1 MTRKLPPDDHVR
13 ALWASGM
20 TKVAIAKRYGASVAQ
35 VRRACDRA
43 DGRGPWGMGLDH
55 RFAAGRAPIDHRHT
69 GEGAGYGK
77 PIDQDDWYAA
87 ERLSKDDCRDLLN
100 EWGIPCL

>member
-1 MTRKLPPDDHVR
+1 MTRKLPPDDQVR
-13 ALWASGM
+13 ALWQGGM
-20 TKVAIAKRYGASVAQ
+20 THEAIALRYSTSNAAVQKACE
-35 VRRACDRA
+35 RAA
-43 DGRGPWGMGLDH
+43 GRGPNAGLHH
-55 RFAAGRAPIDHRHT
+55 RFAAGRVPIDHRHT

-100 EWGIPCL
+100 EWGIPCP